1 MRGAAKPDGCMIEGG
16 GMRLLK
22 DVIGQHGGLGIR
34 PPFAGPGVRAMFF
47 FRHLDTWPPVDAD
60 LSSRLTGPEAARDN
74 RARMLG
80 KAGVQAEALCLVRQ
94 VHGHRV
100 IRVDAPTE
108 SALEADGMITDVPG
122 LALAILVAD
131 CAPVLLYD
139 PVRRAVGAC
148 HSGWRGTV
156 QQIVARA
163 IEGMR
168 DEYGTNPGD
177 LHVAI
182 GPCIRR
188 CCYEVDDA
196 VADRVRSTP
205 LERALL
211 PRFGRP
217 GKYVFSLPHAIRLTA
232 EACGVQ
238 PDRVYDAGICTSCR
252 NRHLFSHRREG
263 ERAGRQMAVI
273 ALGVGD

>member
-1 MRGAAKPDGCMIEGG
+1 
-16 GMRLLK
+16 MRLLK
-22 DVIGQHGGLGIR
+22 DVMGRHGGLGIR

-47 FRHLDTWPPVDAD
+47 FRHLDTWPPVEAD
-60 LSSRLTGPEAARDN
+60 VSTRLAGPEAAREH
-74 RARMLG
+74 RARMLTNARIG
-80 KAGVQAEALCLVRQ
+80 AEALCLVRQ
-94 VHGHRV
+94 VHGDRV
-100 IRVDAPTE
+100 VRVDAPSE
-108 SALEADGMITDVPG
+108 FAVEADGMITDVPD

-163 IEGMR
+163 IERMQE
-168 DEYGTNPGD
+168 EYGTQPSD

-196 VADRVRSTP
+196 VAAHVLRTP

-217 GKYVFSLPHAIRLTA
+217 GKYTFSLPHAIRMTA

-238 PDRVYDAGICTSCR
+238 PDRIYDAGICTSCR

-263 ERAGRQMAVI
+263 ERAGRQMAAI
-273 ALGVGD
+273 ALGMGG

>member
-1 MRGAAKPDGCMIEGG
+1 M
-16 GMRLLK
+16 LT
-22 DVIGQHGGLGIR
+22 DVVGQHGGLGIR

-47 FRHLDTWPPVDAD
+47 FRHLDTWPAADAD
-60 LSSRLTGPEAARDN
+60 VSARLLGVEAAREN
-74 RARMLG
+74 RARLLER
-80 KAGVQAEALCLVRQ
+80 AGMGACAVCTVRQ
-94 VHGHRV
+94 VHGDRV
-100 IRVDAPTE
+100 IRVDAPEE
-108 SALEADGMITDVPG
+108 SAVEADGMVTDVPG
-122 LALAILVAD
+122 LALGILVAD

-156 QQIVARA
+156 DEIVARTV
-163 IEGMR
+163 ERMR
-168 DEYGTNPGD
+168 DAYGTDPGD

-188 CCYEVDDA
+188 CCYEVDHA
-196 VADRVRSTP
+196 VAERVQGTP
-205 LERALL
+205 LAPALL

-217 GKYVFSLPHAIRLTA
+217 GKYMFSLPHAIRLSA
-232 EACGVQ
+232 MNAGVR
-238 PDRVYDAGICTSCR
+238 PDRIHDAGICTSCR

-273 ALGVGD
+273 ALETGE

>member
-1 MRGAAKPDGCMIEGG
+1 
-16 GMRLLK
+16 MRLLK

-47 FRHLDTWPPVDAD
+47 FRHLDTWPLTDAD
-60 LSSRLTGPEAARDN
+60 LSPRLAGPEAARAN
-74 RARMLG
+74 RARMLSS
-80 KAGVQAEALCLVRQ
+80 AGMQAEALCLVRQ

-100 IRVDAPTE
+100 IRVDAPTD
-108 SALEADGMITDVPG
+108 SAFEADGMVTDVPG

-156 QQIVARA
+156 QQIVACA
-163 IEGMR
+163 IERMR

-188 CCYEVDDA
+188 CCYEVDDV
-196 VADRVRSTP
+196 VADHVRNTP

-211 PRFGRP
+211 PRFRRP
-217 GKYVFSLPHAIRLTA
+217 RKYVFSLPHAIRLTA

-238 PDRVYDAGICTSCR
+238 PDHVYDAGVCTSCR
-252 NRHLFSHRREG
+252 NGHLFSHRREG

-273 ALGVGD
+273 ALEMGD

>member
-1 MRGAAKPDGCMIEGG
+1 
-16 GMRLLK
+16 MRLLK

-34 PPFAGPGVRAMFF
+34 PPFADPGVRAMFF
-47 FRHLDTWPPVDAD
+47 FRHLDVFPPADAD
-60 LSSRLTGPEAARDN
+60 VSPRLAGPEVAREH
-74 RARMLG
+74 RGQMLG
-80 KAGVQAEALCLVRQ
+80 KVGLRVDSLCLVRQ
-94 VHGHRV
+94 VHGPRV
-100 IRVDAPTE
+100 VRVDAPTE
-108 SALEADGMITDVPG
+108 SAVEADGMITDVPG
-122 LALAILVAD
+122 LALAVLVAD

-139 PVRRAVGAC
+139 PVRRVVGAC

-156 QQIVARA
+156 EHIVARG
-163 IEGMR
+163 IERMR
-168 DEYGTNPGD
+168 DEYGTDPGH
-177 LHVAI
+177 LRVAI

-188 CCYEVDDA
+188 CCYEVDDV
-196 VADRVRSTP
+196 VAERARNAR

-217 GKYVFSLPHAIRLTA
+217 DKYVFSLPHAIRLSV

-238 PDRVYDAGICTSCR
+238 PEHIYDSGVCTSCR

-273 ALGVGD
+273 ALGMGD